1 MCEHGIYKPFM
12 IGIWKIKHVKEYS
25 NNYNSYF
32 SMPVVLLCTCC
43 YIYHH
48 QLAFCTW
55 KPFFFSFLWNEL
67 FFKKWIYIFP
77 QLSLCIQLAIHTN
90 SKVTGMFQIAV
101 LRLLFI
107 RFAFL
112 SLLLYEHFKCKLLL
126 KYNITL
132 NTNT

>member
-1 MCEHGIYKPFM
+1 M
-12 IGIWKIKHVKEYS
+12 
-25 NNYNSYF
+25 NY
-32 SMPVVLLCTCC
+32 
-43 YIYHH
+43 
-48 QLAFCTW
+48 
-55 KPFFFSFLWNEL
+55 
-67 FFKKWIYIFP
+67 FFKNGFIYFP